1 MPDFYQHAR
10 LPTLH
15 QLRKSTTEL
24 IEFWLDELR
33 QHTATRP
40 VTLILPA
47 LFSEIDA
54 PALPRIVRELCQVDC
69 LEEIVISMNRMDAA
83 GFARARQFF
92 TRLPQQQRWRILWN
106 DGPRVS
112 ALYRQL
118 ADAGLCDY
126 QPGKGSNVWLAIG
139 YVLARGRSAVIAT
152 HDSDILSY
160 HREMLLRL
168 CLPVVHRDMGYE
180 FAKSYYGRVSD
191 RLYGR
196 VTRLFALPLVRALR
210 RVVERDTLPL
220 LEYLDSF
227 RYPLSGEFAMDVE
240 LANRLALAPH
250 WGLEAGLL
258 CEVFRRSNPLHTCQV
273 DLGMNFEHKHQHL
286 GYDPADPAPQPTKGL
301 SKMAREVA
309 LTLFRQLEASGQPLS
324 SRALLSLPDSYQ
336 EMAERSIRS
345 YRNDSYLNNLTYI
358 EDEERAAVEAFSN
371 ALASALEAAALP
383 PAPVERPLPAW
394 NKVRAALPDFGPA
407 LLAAVEADHGMG
419 GG

>member
-15 QLRKSTTEL
+15 QLRKSTPEL
-24 IEFWLDELR
+24 MEAWLEELR
-33 QHTATRP
+33 RSTVARP

-47 LFSEIDA
+47 LFSEIEA
-54 PALPRIVRELCQVDC
+54 PALPRIVRELCQIDC

-83 GFARARQFF
+83 GFARARAFF

-112 ALYRQL
+112 ALYQQL
-118 ADAGLCDY
+118 QQHGLTGY
-126 QPGKGSNVWLAIG
+126 HPGKGSNVWLAIG
-139 YVLARGRSAVIAT
+139 YVLARGRSEVIAT

-168 CLPVVHRDMGYE
+168 CLPVVNEEMGYE
-180 FAKSYYGRVSD
+180 FSKSYYGRVSD

-210 RVVERDTLPL
+210 RVAAPDARSL

-227 RYPLSGEFAMDVE
+227 RYPLSGEFAMTTGLASKLE
-240 LANRLALAPH
+240 LAAH

-258 CEVFRRSNPLHTCQV
+258 CEVYRRIDFMRTCQV

-286 GYDPADPAPQPTKGL
+286 GHDADDPEPTPTKGL

-309 LTLFRQLEASGQPLS
+309 LTLFRQLAASGQPLS
-324 SRALLSLPDSYQ
+324 DEALQSLPDSYE
-336 EMAERSIRS
+336 EMAERSIQS
-345 YRNDSYLNNLTYI
+345 YRNDSILNGLTYV
-358 EDEERAAVEAFSN
+358 EEEERAAVEAFKNS
-371 ALASALEAAALP
+371 LASALDAARLP
-383 PAPVERPLPAW
+383 PQPAERPLPSW
-394 NKVRAALPDFGPA
+394 NKVNSVLPDFGSE
-407 LLAAVEADHGMG
+407 LIAAVEADHTEL
-419 GG
+419 

>member
-15 QLRKSTTEL
+15 QLRKSTPDL
-24 IEFWLDELR
+24 IEFWLEELR
-33 QHTATRP
+33 RETAARP

-69 LEEIVISMNRMDAA
+69 LQEIVISMNRMDAA
-83 GFARARQFF
+83 GFARAREFF

-106 DGPRVS
+106 DGPRVT
-112 ALYRQL
+112 ALYQQLRQ
-118 ADAGLCDY
+118 AGLCDY

-139 YVLARGRSAVIAT
+139 YVLARGRSQVVAT

-168 CLPVVHRDMGYE
+168 CLPVVHPDMDYD

-210 RVVERDTLPL
+210 RVVEREALPL

-227 RYPLSGEFAMDVE
+227 RYPLSGEFAMDTE
-240 LANRLALAPH
+240 LAGRLELASH

-258 CEVFRRSNPLHTCQV
+258 CEVFRRCDPLRTCQV

-286 GYDPADPAPQPTKGL
+286 GYDPVDPAPQPTKGL

-324 SRALLSLPDSYQ
+324 ARALLSLPDSYQ

-345 YRNDSYLNNLTYI
+345 YRNDSYLNGLTYI
-358 EDEERAAVEAFSN
+358 EDEERGAVEAFAN
-371 ALASALEAAALP
+371 ALASALAAANRPATPTELSLP
-383 PAPVERPLPAW
+383 SW
-394 NKVRAALPDFGPA
+394 NKVRTMLPDFGPA
-407 LLAAVEADHGMG
+407 LLEAVEADHR
-419 GG
+419 